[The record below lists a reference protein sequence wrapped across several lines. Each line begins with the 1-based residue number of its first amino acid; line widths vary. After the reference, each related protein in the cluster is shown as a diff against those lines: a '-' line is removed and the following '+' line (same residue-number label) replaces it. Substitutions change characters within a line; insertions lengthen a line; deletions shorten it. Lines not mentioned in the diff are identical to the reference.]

1 MKIYIAGPMTGIK
14 DFNFPAFFEAEKQL
28 NKLGHEV
35 YNPAHNDGPTIEDR
49 KSTRLNSS
57 H

>member
-28 NKLGHEV
+28 NKIGR
-35 YNPAHNDGPTIEDR
+35 AHV
-49 KSTRLNSS
+49 
-57 H
+57 